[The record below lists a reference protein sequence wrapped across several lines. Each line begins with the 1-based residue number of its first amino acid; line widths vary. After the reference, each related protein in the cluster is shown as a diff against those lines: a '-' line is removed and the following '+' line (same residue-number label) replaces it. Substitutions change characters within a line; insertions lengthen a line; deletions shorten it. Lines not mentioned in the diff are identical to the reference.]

1 MKDKIYYIEILR
13 IMSMLSVVL
22 LHVASTA
29 WFYVDMNTLAWYTYN
44 AVRCACKWGVTVF
57 VMISGALFLRKE
69 TISISVLWKKYIKR
83 IVLILLFWSF
93 AYAVFPAMKILLYS
107 GDIRSWNWRGGVKA
121 FILGENHLWY
131 LYMCIGLYM
140 MIPFMKE
147 IAKKRSLL
155 KYFIGLSVVVT
166 ILLPMFQKV
175 SFFMDSIWNQW
186 IGKFSIQMVVGYPL
200 YFMLGYYWSSGEI
213 TKKKRCSIYWA
224 ASIMFVISI
233 YLTSSFEG
241 KHFLVDGT
249 MSVGNFVI
257 TNAIFVLG
265 TQLLDAIS
273 PKSKV
278 IEWINK
284 ASSLSLGIYLVHMFF
299 VRDITKW
306 AVANFNS
313 SISVMIVTTGMVL
326 LCSTAVCLLM
336 KRIPWVSSLL

>member
-1 MKDKIYYIEILR
+1 ME
-13 IMSMLSVVL
+13 
-22 LHVASTA
+22 
-29 WFYVDMNTLAWYTYN
+29 
-44 AVRCACKWGVTVF
+44 
-57 VMISGALFLRKE
+57 
-69 TISISVLWKKYIKR
+69 
-83 IVLILLFWSF
+83 
-93 AYAVFPAMKILLYS
+93 
-107 GDIRSWNWRGGVKA
+107 GGVKA

-200 YFMLGYYWSSGEI
+200 YFMLGYYWSSGKI
-213 TKKKRCSIYWA
+213 TKKKRCSIYLA

-233 YLTSSFEG
+233 YLTSSFDG

-257 TNAIFVLG
+257 TNAIFILG
-265 TQLLDAIS
+265 TQLLDVIS
-273 PKSKV
+273 PKSKI

-336 KRIPWVSSLL
+336 KRIPWVNSLL